1 MSDVCLIL
9 EGTYPFVS
17 GGVST
22 WIHQLVGAMP
32 DLRFSI
38 VYISPYPN
46 PHREYKYKIP
56 PNVVDI
62 QDLYLHEVEKDEKP
76 SPRDMRRAG
85 FAALDK
91 VHEDFIAGSGESFV
105 EGLRWFRGPE
115 GTLNGHDLFRSR
127 EAWELFTALYARH
140 GEGVSFLDFFWTFRS
155 IYIPLLKTVRAP
167 LPKARLYHTVST
179 GYAGI
184 LAATAK
190 ALHGTPV
197 LLTEHGVYSHERLL
211 EISQSTWIYSPQRE
225 RFRVQRELS
234 FFKRVWLGFFGVM
247 GRITYR
253 HADRIITL
261 YEGNRAK
268 QIVAGAPGEKISI
281 IPNGI
286 DISHYRD
293 IPLKRE
299 GEGRRTVAFIG
310 RIVPIKDVKTFLQA
324 AGTVLKTLPD
334 ARFLVVGPTDEEPEY
349 THECRQMSLQL
360 GIEKNVEFMGKRDM
374 EEIYPQV
381 DVVVLTSLSEA
392 QPYVILEASAIGIPA
407 VATDVGA
414 CRELLE
420 GRSPEDKKIG
430 PSGLLT
436 GVSRPEE
443 TAAGVVRLL
452 TDPRLWKSMSEAGR
466 NRTMR
471 FYDQSD
477 LVSKYL
483 NLYEQMMH

>member
-22 WIHQLVGAMP
+22 WIHQLITAMP

-62 QDLYLHEVEKDEKP
+62 QDVYLHQVYHAEEP
-76 SPRDMRRAG
+76 SPLTMRQEG

-91 VHEDFIAGSGESFV
+91 VHEDIIRGSREAFA
-105 EGLRWFRGPE
+105 EGLRWFRGPR
-115 GTLNGHDLFRSR
+115 GTLNAADVFRSKEAWALFR
-127 EAWELFTALYARH
+127 LLYDRH
-140 GEGVSFLDFFWTFRS
+140 GESVSFLDFFWTFRS
-155 IYIPLLKTVRAP
+155 IYIPLLKTLRSP

-184 LAATAK
+184 LAAAAK
-190 ALHGTPV
+190 AMHGSPV
-197 LLTEHGVYSHERLL
+197 LLTEHGVYTHERLL

-234 FFKRVWLGFFGVM
+234 YFKRVWLGFFGVM
-247 GRITYR
+247 GRITYNY
-253 HADRIITL
+253 ADRIITL
-261 YEGNRAK
+261 FEGNRAK

-286 DISHYRD
+286 DIAHYRE

-299 GEGRRTVAFIG
+299 GDGRRTVAFIG

-324 AGTVLKTLPD
+324 AGLVLKTLPD
-334 ARFLVVGPTDEEPEY
+334 ARFMVVGPTDEEPEY
-349 THECRQMSLQL
+349 THECRQMAEQL
-360 GIEKNVEFMGKRDM
+360 GIEKSVEFMGKRVM
-374 EEIYPQV
+374 E
-381 DVVVLTSLSEA
+381 DVYATIDLVVLTSLSEA
-392 QPYVILEASAIGIPA
+392 QPYVILEAAAVGIPA

-420 GRSPEDKKIG
+420 GRGPEDKSIG
-430 PSGLLT
+430 PGGLLT

-443 TAAGVVRLL
+443 TAAAVVKLL
-452 TDPRLWKSMSEAGR
+452 TEPVLWKSMSEAGR
-466 NRTMR
+466 NRMMR
-471 FYDQSD
+471 FYDQTD